1 MNRLK
6 YATALDKK
14 GFRIFPLESNKKT
27 PSSVGWQAQAVVGST
42 HHWANGEDFNIGVA
56 TGAGLLVVDI
66 DMKNG
71 VDGEAAWAALG
82 LDESEFQ
89 VRTPSGGRHLYYST
103 TADVKN
109 SASKVADGVDVRG
122 VGGYVVGPG
131 SEVDGLYAII
141 NKGAEMLFAPD
152 ALLELCKKKK
162 KAPKMDGLDA
172 EKLDTV
178 EHLAEAAE
186 YLRVADES
194 VEGAGGDHTA
204 FATACRVRGMGVSE
218 GECLDLM
225 LGEWN
230 TRCAPPWSGDE
241 LEVKVRNAY
250 AYAEGPIGGDTAE
263 AQFGDEP
270 DSGPVE
276 RRELGAVEKI
286 NQSHSLVM
294 LGTSHVIAEEYESEE
309 GRKLVHCYSEK
320 SFHTNYLSLRYFDEN
335 DKLRYISKDW
345 MNSESRRTYRGFTF
359 DPRRVGAVD
368 GKFNHWR
375 GYDVEPLAQTM
386 VEAAASCSLF
396 LAHLRDIVCRGNR
409 DHARW
414 VLNHFAHMIQF
425 PWKKPET
432 AIVVVGEKGCGKS
445 AIFDIMGR
453 LVRDNYFPTAER
465 RMLLG
470 NFNSHMETVLL
481 FQLEEALWAGDK
493 QAEGKLK
500 HLITGKTHII
510 ERKGFEPY
518 KVGNYARIYMTSN
531 ERWAVPA
538 TVDERRFTALECL
551 GDKMGDK
558 AYFKAMFKQLDD
570 GGYRSLMTLLLGW
583 KVDKTAVHVA
593 LSTDALGDQK
603 MENLG
608 DDGKWLYDCLMEG
621 CISGTEFDEGWGDRI
636 EVKDVYDSYLE
647 HTKKSGVRYPK
658 STHGLGRGLRKM
670 LGEGIKRERR
680 YIGKSNKWLYRFEDL
695 SACRAEFSKW
705 FGHLVEW
712 DN

>member
-1 MNRLK
+1 M
-6 YATALDKK
+6 
-14 GFRIFPLESNKKT
+14 
-27 PSSVGWQAQAVVGST
+27 
-42 HHWANGEDFNIGVA
+42 
-56 TGAGLLVVDI
+56 
-66 DMKNG
+66 
-71 VDGEAAWAALG
+71 
-82 LDESEFQ
+82 
-89 VRTPSGGRHLYYST
+89 
-103 TADVKN
+103 
-109 SASKVADGVDVRG
+109 
-122 VGGYVVGPG
+122 VGPG

-230 TRCAPPWSGDE
+230 TWSGDE

-309 GRKLVHCYSEK
+309 GSKLVHCYSEK

-386 VEAAASCSLF
+386 VEAAASCSWCICATLCGGETGTMPGGF
-396 LAHLRDIVCRGNR
+396 L
-409 DHARW
+409 
-414 VLNHFAHMIQF
+414 
-425 PWKKPET
+425 T
-432 AIVVVGEKGCGKS
+432 
-445 AIFDIMGR
+445 
-453 LVRDNYFPTAER
+453 
-465 RMLLG
+465 
-470 NFNSHMETVLL
+470 
-481 FQLEEALWAGDK
+481 
-493 QAEGKLK
+493 
-500 HLITGKTHII
+500 
-510 ERKGFEPY
+510 
-518 KVGNYARIYMTSN
+518 TS
-531 ERWAVPA
+531 P
-538 TVDERRFTALECL
+538 
-551 GDKMGDK
+551 
-558 AYFKAMFKQLDD
+558 
-570 GGYRSLMTLLLGW
+570 
-583 KVDKTAVHVA
+583 
-593 LSTDALGDQK
+593 
-603 MENLG
+603 
-608 DDGKWLYDCLMEG
+608 
-621 CISGTEFDEGWGDRI
+621 I
-636 EVKDVYDSYLE
+636 
-647 HTKKSGVRYPK
+647 
-658 STHGLGRGLRKM
+658 
-670 LGEGIKRERR
+670 
-680 YIGKSNKWLYRFEDL
+680 
-695 SACRAEFSKW
+695 
-705 FGHLVEW
+705 
-712 DN
+712 